1 MSNKLKQNNIKSEE
15 KVFDFDVNKLTSKF
29 DMNSYNEDY
38 VITNNILKYHMKS
51 IDICNYEKNR
61 IYDKKE
67 LDVYKEKIIS
77 KYNVHYYPYELY
89 FNSYKNIYQEEKV
102 LLNVPKAMNK
112 TIQKENDNENE
123 KENEKENED
132 KDENEEKEKHK
143 DENISN
149 ACDEEIAMEDDYIF
163 DYNKSDD
170 DLENDDHD
178 ENVI

>member
-15 KVFDFDVNKLTSKF
+15 KVVDFDVNKLTSKF

-102 LLNVPKAMNK
+102 LLNVPKVSNK
-112 TIQKENDNENE
+112 INQKEN
-123 KENEKENED
+123 ENEKENED
-132 KDENEEKEKHK
+132 KDENDEKEKHK
-143 DENISN
+143 EDNISN
-149 ACDEEIAMEDDYIF
+149 ACDEEIALEDDYIF

-170 DLENDDHD
+170 DLENEDHD